1 MLQKTLLAYIM
12 LLFAGFVMGISPQ
25 TAQAVASPD
34 VAYLCTT
41 RAVDVRA
48 CAQWTDC
55 GILLRYEPNT
65 LLVVTGT
72 VTGDREGGSDQW
84 LVVQDPV
91 QLVEGYVHSTYARDC
106 EPEAWQTRPVIPEI
120 SSDRPRG
127 LREGTGAGQND
138 PQVFS
143 VVGDCQA
150 VNAYFCPA
158 STDPVSTISAHLDR
172 CRRRLT
178 ILADRSIGRA
188 RRSERASRSRRRCRH
203 CGRTP
208 PPARAARRRSNVED
222 RLRNPSIVIISMET
236 WNRVGRQPTSVY
248 EDYLAQ
254 AVEFWMDRGVVPI
267 LSTKADNIE
276 GDNSINA
283 AIVRVAERYDMPLW
297 NFWLAAQSLTGHGF
311 DPALNDGFHLRWAR
325 SFYNNPDRLRDGWS
339 VRNLTALQALDAVW
353 RGVRD
358 L

>member
-1 MLQKTLLAYIM
+1 M
-12 LLFAGFVMGISPQ
+12 
-25 TAQAVASPD
+25 
-34 VAYLCTT
+34 CTT

-72 VTGDREGGSDQW
+72 VTGDREAGSDQW

-120 SSDRPRG
+120 SATAREVYAKG
-127 LREGTGAGQND
+127 LALGND

-150 VNAYFCPA
+150 VNAYFLSSFDRPGQYDLGAFGSLQETIDNFSGSFDRESEAVRAGFTIA
-158 STDPVSTISAHLDR
+158 SALSPLWSNPNA
-172 CRRRLT
+172 C
-178 ILADRSIGRA
+178 
-188 RRSERASRSRRRCRH
+188 ASRE
-203 CGRTP
+203 TP
-208 PPARAARRRSNVED
+208 LQCED